1 MTSYIG
7 LRNYSDP
14 SASLHVRKGETIEIP
29 DGKVA
34 GHLIGDVIAEYVA
47 DETPEAE
54 PEAEPEADIEIDLGA
69 DDLAQQPNS
78 KRSSKT
84 GT

>member
-54 PEAEPEADIEIDLGA
+54 AEADIEIDLGA
-69 DDLAQQPNS
+69 DDIAQQPNS

-84 GT
+84 GN